1 MEELYC
7 GVTELLY
14 VISLANPD
22 FPAEL
27 IEILVYYLNKGND
40 LSEYAKVGIT
50 GKLQLGFIKAVL
62 DMGLEVNI
70 PDNFKYKHVDFAHGM
85 ESF

>member
-1 MEELYC
+1 M
-7 GVTELLY
+7 
-14 VISLANPD
+14 
-22 FPAEL
+22 F
-27 IEILVYYLNKGND
+27 YLNKGND